1 MILTLR
7 ALRTNYDLDAK
18 TVAEANGIT
27 YQTLLKYE
35 NDSSNIPVSLLKSLS
50 KYYKVPMDN
59 IFLGKKSELNRTI
72 ENGQKGTK
80 MKTLK
85 KAFEK
90 IKDVIDD
97 WLWSYTGLMISC
109 TFLAI
114 VGSILGSIVGVGVFL
129 IIKLILHK
137 LFGLPFTVD

>member
-59 IFLGKKSELNRTI
+59 IFLGKKSELNRIT
-72 ENGQKGTK
+72 ENG
-80 MKTLK
+80 
-85 KAFEK
+85 
-90 IKDVIDD
+90 
-97 WLWSYTGLMISC
+97 
-109 TFLAI
+109 
-114 VGSILGSIVGVGVFL
+114 
-129 IIKLILHK
+129 
-137 LFGLPFTVD
+137 

>member
-59 IFLGKKSELNRTI
+59 IFLGKKIRIKSNNRKRI
-72 ENGQKGTK
+72 ERDK
-80 MKTLK
+80 MK
-85 KAFEK
+85 K
-90 IKDVIDD
+90 IKKLKEFFEWNLDGYDVA
-97 WLWSYTGLMISC
+97 
-109 TFLAI
+109 LAI
-114 VGSILGSIVGVGVFL
+114 IGSLIGVFL
-129 IIKLILHK
+129 GTLVFWILFK
-137 LFGLPFTVD
+137 K

>member
-72 ENGQKGTK
+72 ENGQKGAK

-85 KAFEK
+85 KLKEFFEWNLDGY
-90 IKDVIDD
+90 DVA
-97 WLWSYTGLMISC
+97 
-109 TFLAI
+109 LAI
-114 VGSILGSIVGVGVFL
+114 IGSLIGVFL
-129 IIKLILHK
+129 ATLIFWV
-137 LFGLPFTVD
+137 LFKK